1 MYWNYLKTAIR
12 HLRKDRAHSIIN
24 ITGLSIGMAVALLIG
39 LWIADELSFNKNFGH
54 YDRIAQVYTRF
65 TIQGERGA
73 GNSAPVALADELRT
87 HYGGN
92 FRQVVMSTWNY
103 GHLLAVGSKVLSND
117 GSFMESAA
125 PDLLTLRMLQGSRD
139 GLKEGPA
146 ILLSQ
151 SLATALF
158 GSTSPMAKL
167 VRVDNQTDL
176 RVTGV
181 YEDLP
186 DNSRFGDTHFIGSW
200 EGYLALNPWVRQM
213 KDPWRNNSWQVFAE
227 IAPNTDFMTIS
238 SRIRDVKAKNVA
250 TEERNNHYELFLHP
264 MSRWH
269 LYSDFEGGY
278 SSGGQIKYVRMF
290 CLIGVFVLLLGCIN
304 FMNLSTAR
312 SERRAREVGIRKAIG
327 GLRFQLI
334 GQFYLESMLLTI
346 LAFVVAV
353 LLANLSLAP
362 FNQLAGKS
370 ITMPWG
376 APLFWGISA
385 SFCLLTG
392 LISGSYPALYLS
404 SFRPV
409 EVLKGTARFRTR
421 TSVAKQFGR
430 GSFKAGRFA
439 ALPRQALVI
448 LQFTVSVSLIVG
460 TIVVFRQIQYA
471 KDRPVGYEQD
481 RLVMIPRVA
490 NNIHQHFEAVRSEL
504 RNAGAITEMAESSAP
519 VTGITGTNSGFD
531 WPGKDPNIAL
541 DFPNTGVSE
550 DYGKTV
556 GWKLVAGRDFSRDFP
571 TDTNSFIVNEA
582 AVKFMGLK
590 TPVGTVVKWDGWPF
604 TIIGVVSDML
614 MESPYSPVRPS
625 IYCTVKDHSD
635 YVMLRVPAGKD
646 MQTALDEC
654 KKVFTR
660 YSPAEPFNYSFADQA
675 YAGKFSDD
683 QRIGRLAGLFATL
696 AILISCLGLSG
707 MASFMAEQRTREIGV
722 RKVLG
727 ASVLNLWG
735 LLSKQFVALVCLSLL
750 IAMPLSGWF
759 MHSWL
764 QGYPYHSGLPWWIF
778 ALAAAGSLLITLLT
792 VSWQALRAAT
802 SNPVK
807 ALQAE

>member
-1 MYWNYLKTAIR
+1 MLINYLRTALRGLTRAKTHA
-12 HLRKDRAHSIIN
+12 LIN
-24 ITGLSIGMAVALLIG
+24 IAGLSIGMAVALLIG
-39 LWIADELSFNKNFGH
+39 LWIADELSFNKNFGN

-65 TIQGERGA
+65 TIQGGRGA
-73 GNSAPVALADELRT
+73 GNSAPVALADELRA

-103 GHLLAVGSKVLSND
+103 GHLLAVGTKVLND
-117 GSFMESAA
+117 PGSFMEPGA
-125 PDLLTLRMLQGSRD
+125 PNLLTLRMLEGTRD
-139 GLKEGPA
+139 GLKKGPA

-151 SLATALF
+151 TLATALF
-158 GSTSPMAKL
+158 GSASPMGKT

-176 RVTGV
+176 QVTGV

-186 DNSRFGDTHFIGSW
+186 DNSSFGDTHFIGSW
-200 EGYLALNPWVRQM
+200 EGYLALNPWVPQM
-213 KDPWRNNSWQVFAE
+213 KDPWRNNSWQVFVE
-227 IAPNTDFMTIS
+227 IAQHADFTTIS
-238 SRIRDVKAKNVA
+238 SRIRDAKAKNVA
-250 TEERNNHYELFLHP
+250 AEERNNHYELFLHP

-269 LYSDFEGGY
+269 LYSDFGGGY

-290 CLIGVFVLLLGCIN
+290 CLIGVFVLLLACIN

-334 GQFYLESMLLTI
+334 TQFYLESFLLTI
-346 LAFVVAV
+346 LAFAIAV
-353 LLANLSLAP
+353 LLASLALGP
-362 FNQLAGKS
+362 FNELAGKA

-376 APLFWGISA
+376 APLFWGISI

-409 EVLKGTARFRTR
+409 KVLKGA
-421 TSVAKQFGR
+421 
-430 GSFKAGRFA
+430 FKAGRFA

-471 KDRPVGYEQD
+471 KDRPVGYERD
-481 RLVMIPRVA
+481 RLVMIPRIQ
-490 NNIHQHFEAVRSEL
+490 NNIHQHFDAVRNEL
-504 RNAGAITEMAESSAP
+504 KTAGAITEMAESSAP
-519 VTGITGTNSGFD
+519 VTDITGTNSGFE
-531 WPGKDPNIAL
+531 WPGKDPNVAL

-556 GWKLVAGRDFSRDFP
+556 GWKLTAGRDFSRDFP
-571 TDTNSFIVNEA
+571 ADTNSFIVNEA
-582 AVKFMGLK
+582 AVKFMGLT
-590 TPVGTVVKWDGWPF
+590 TPVGTTVKWDGWPF
-604 TIIGVVSDML
+604 TIIGVVDDML

-635 YVMLRVPAGKD
+635 YVLLRVPAGKD
-646 MQTALDEC
+646 MQTALDEY

-660 YSPAEPFNYSFADQA
+660 YSPAEPFNYKFADQA
-675 YAGKFSDD
+675 YAGKFSEE
-683 QRIGRLAGLFATL
+683 QRIGRLAGVFATL
-696 AILISCLGLSG
+696 AILICCLGLFG

-727 ASVLNLWG
+727 ASILNIWG
-735 LLSKQFVALVCLSLL
+735 LLSKQFVALVSLSLL

-764 QGYPYHSGLPWWIF
+764 QGFTFRSGLPWWIF
-778 ALAAAGSLLITLLT
+778 AVAGVATILITLLT
-792 VSWQALRAAT
+792 VSYQAIRAAKANPVEALR
-802 SNPVK
+802 S
-807 ALQAE
+807 E

>member
-1 MYWNYLKTAIR
+1 MYKNYLKTAIR
-12 HLRKDRAHSIIN
+12 HLHKDRTHSIIN
-24 ITGLSIGMAVALLIG
+24 ITGLSIGMAVAVLIG
-39 LWIADELSFNKNFGH
+39 LWITDELSFNKNFGH
-54 YDRIAQVYTRF
+54 YDRIAQIYTRF

-73 GNSAPVALADELRT
+73 GNSAPIALADELRT
-87 HYGGN
+87 HYDGN
-92 FRQVVMSTWNY
+92 FRQVVMSTWNF
-103 GHLLAVGSKVLSND
+103 GHLLTVGSKVLSGD
-117 GSFMESAA
+117 GSFMESGA
-125 PDLLTLRMLQGSRD
+125 PDMLTLRMLEGSRD
-139 GLKEGPA
+139 GLKRGPG

-158 GSTSPMAKL
+158 GSASPMGKT
-167 VRVDNQTDL
+167 VRVDNQTDFQ
-176 RVTGV
+176 VTGV

-186 DNSRFGDTHFIGSW
+186 NNSSFADTHFIGSW
-200 EGYLALNPWVRQM
+200 ECYLALNPWVRQM

-227 IAPNTDFMTIS
+227 IAPHTDFVTIS
-238 SRIRDVKAKNVA
+238 SRIRDVKAKQVSA
-250 TEERNNHYELFLHP
+250 DERNNHYELFLHP

-269 LYSDFEGGY
+269 LYSDFDGGY
-278 SSGGQIKYVRMF
+278 SRGGRIKYVWMF
-290 CLIGVFVLLLGCIN
+290 GLIGIFVLLLACIN

-327 GLRFQLI
+327 GLRAQLI
-334 GQFYLESMLLTI
+334 GQFYTESILLTA
-346 LAFVVAV
+346 LAFVFA
-353 LLANLSLAP
+353 LLLVSLVMRP
-362 FNQLAGKS
+362 FNELAGKS
-370 ITMPWG
+370 LTIPWG
-376 APLFWGISA
+376 SPLFWGA
-385 SFCLLTG
+385 GAAFCLLTG
-392 LISGSYPALYLS
+392 LVSGSYPALYLS

-409 EVLKGTARFRTR
+409 KVLKGT
-421 TSVAKQFGR
+421 
-430 GSFKAGRFA
+430 FKTGRFA
-439 ALPRQALVI
+439 ALPRQALVV

-471 KDRPVGYEQD
+471 EDRPRGYEQD
-481 RLVMIPRVA
+481 RLVMIPRVG
-490 NNIHQHFEAVRSEL
+490 NDIHQHFQAVRNEL
-504 RNAGAITEMAESSAP
+504 KTAGAISEIAESSTA
-519 VTGITGTNSGFD
+519 VTWISGTNSGFD

-556 GWKLVAGRDFSRDFP
+556 GWQLAAGRDFSRDFP
-571 TDTNSFIVNEA
+571 SDTNSFIVNEA

-590 TPVGTVVKWDGWPF
+590 NPVGTVVRWDGWPF
-604 TIIGVVSDML
+604 TIIGVVKDML

-635 YVMLRVPAGKD
+635 WVILRVPAGKD

-660 YSPAEPFNYSFADQA
+660 YSPAEPFHYLFADQA
-675 YAGKFSDD
+675 YARKFGDE
-683 QRIGRLAGLFATL
+683 QQIGRLAGVFATL
-696 AILISCLGLSG
+696 AILISCLGLFG

-727 ASVLNLWG
+727 ASILSLWSM
-735 LLSKQFVALVCLSLL
+735 LSKQFVALVCLSLL

-759 MHSWL
+759 MHRWL
-764 QGYPYHSGLPWWIF
+764 EGYTYRSGLSWWIF
-778 ALAAAGSLLITLLT
+778 ALAAAGALLITLLT

-807 ALQAE
+807 ALRAE